1 MLLNYGLNEAH
12 LEAQVEFQAFTDKHI
27 DPFADQWDREEIYP
41 QVVIEALA
49 EAGYLGATLSKN
61 YGGSEMDPLTFGLLC
76 EELGKS
82 SFSLISLLTVHSM
95 VCQVITKWGSNKQ
108 KEYWLPKLASGK
120 TLAAFALSEPDIG
133 SDPNGVETTVSPID
147 EESYLLNG
155 KKKWISCGQIA
166 DLFLVFAKCEGRLT
180 AFLLNRNIPGF
191 SLKPIQGM
199 YGFRSAMLA
208 ELSFDNCRVNKVD
221 IVGKIGFGFSHVG
234 NTALDHGRYCIAWGC
249 IGLGQA
255 CLDASLS
262 YATKRKQF
270 GVYLHKHQLIQQMIA
285 NMTTNLGAARAL
297 CLQAAY
303 LKLRNEPDLIM
314 ETSIAKYFASQMA
327 LTAANDTVQIHG
339 ANGCSSEY
347 SVQRYLR
354 DAKITEII
362 EGSSQMQQIIISQY
376 AHQNFLF
383 ANRQKQV
390 KKGAFYAK

>member
-1 MLLNYGLNEAH
+1 MLNYGLSEAH
-12 LEAQVEFQAFTDKHI
+12 LKAQAEFQDFTKKYI

-41 QVVIEALA
+41 QIVIEALA
-49 EAGYLGATLSKN
+49 EAGYLGATTSKN
-61 YGGSEMDPLTFGLLC
+61 YGGSAMDPITFGLLC

-82 SFSLISLLTVHSM
+82 SFSLISLLTVHNM

-108 KEYWLPKLASGK
+108 REGWLPKLTSGR

-133 SDPNGVETTVSPID
+133 SDPNSIETTASLIN
-147 EESYLLNG
+147 EENYLLNG

-166 DLFLVFAKCEGRLT
+166 DLFLVFAKCEGQLT
-180 AFLLNRNIPGF
+180 AFLLNRCTPGF
-191 SLKPIQGM
+191 NLKPIQGM

-208 ELSFDNCRVNKVD
+208 ELSFDNCCVNKEN
-221 IVGKIGFGFSHVG
+221 IVGKRGFGFSHIG
-234 NTALDHGRYCIAWGC
+234 STALDHGRYCIAWGC
-249 IGLGQA
+249 VGLGQA

-262 YATKRKQF
+262 YAAKRKQF

-285 NMTTNLGAARAL
+285 NMTTNLRAARAL
-297 CLQAAY
+297 CLHAAY

-327 LTAANDTVQIHG
+327 LNAANDTVQIHG

-376 AHQNFLF
+376 AHQNFLL
-383 ANRQKQV
+383 ANRQKQI
-390 KKGAFYAK
+390 KKGSPYAK